1 MRWLVLVSFFVCF
14 SVFALTPP
22 VFSDVSQSSGAG
34 AVLSKSGIGIVRH
47 HSDETLTFSWT
58 ANPPGEG
65 GTHYNLYMDSKD
77 NLVAVISPITS
88 SRVTIQKPTDGLGHD
103 YFLTAVSSTG
113 ESGNSDIA
121 RYDP

>member
-1 MRWLVLVSFFVCF
+1 MRWLVLVSFF
-14 SVFALTPP
+14 VFALTPP

-34 AVLSKSGIGIVRH
+34 AVLSKSGIGTVRH
-47 HSDETLTFSWT
+47 HSDETITFSWT

-65 GTHYNLYMDSKD
+65 THYKLYMDSKD

-103 YFLTAVSSTG
+103 YFLTAASSTA

>member
-34 AVLSKSGIGIVRH
+34 AVLSKSGIGTVRH

-58 ANPPGEG
+58 ANQRGD

-103 YFLTAVSSTG
+103 YFLTAADSTD
-113 ESGNSDIA
+113 ESEISAIA

>member
-58 ANPPGEG
+58 ANQRGD

-103 YFLTAVSSTG
+103 YFLTAADSTD
-113 ESGNSDIA
+113 ESEISAIA